1 MTCDMRVA
9 EFDKHVR
16 ALLNTWRTERLYW
29 ESLHEGL
36 NDEHIRDNV
45 IHERNVSLSKQMNEM
60 CKYLSAHWDIVE
72 QSPTLKDAIYFKV
85 LEMCDDLPD
94 FFDTGMTFI
103 EQMYAV

>member
-36 NDEHIRDNV
+36 NDV
-45 IHERNVSLSKQMNEM
+45 